1 MEKLDSVSSLKDGRL
16 FTVPQFHTFTLT
28 GCSHCSV
35 FTLPCSTLIFL
46 EYTATSHVRVELVCI
61 CCKMANISKMI
72 PWIIHDGY
80 CPYHGK
86 PIDYFFPLETSPLS
100 VLLVIRRFF
109 GGFPVLRIIIRY
121 KELRTHRW
129 SQLISE
135 KGDKIYFK
143 VILFFFFIYI
153 TAATIS
159 YQWYI
164 VVVVGLTI
172 WKLGPVFHQSDQRLA
187 CKYNGCHLFKWCS
200 SLQRTCIFAFSLS
213 SNQIQRF

>member
-46 EYTATSHVRVELVCI
+46 EYTATSHVRVEIVCI

-80 CPYHGK
+80 YPYHGK
-86 PIDYFFPLETSPLS
+86 PIDAFFPLETNPLS

-109 GGFPVLRIIIRY
+109 GVFPVLMIIIRY

-143 VILFFFFIYI
+143 VILFFFFYVYHNSHNFLPMIHSGGRGI
-153 TAATIS
+153 DDLKTGAGVSSKRSKA
-159 YQWYI
+159 
-164 VVVVGLTI
+164 GL
-172 WKLGPVFHQSDQRLA
+172 
-187 CKYNGCHLFKWCS
+187 
-200 SLQRTCIFAFSLS
+200 
-213 SNQIQRF
+213 QIQRMPFVQMMFQPTKNLHFCF